1 MGKKPKK
8 YFYHMV
14 LADTEYEDHAFALG
28 LMLGHCG
35 ELETSLMGITEYLF
49 QAQGD
54 SVNHFKTDFLY
65 KEFFNIRSK
74 IRLLKRLN
82 NFFVRDETIKDK
94 IDKFLSDADDIN
106 NERNR
111 YVHARWRSDAGYG
124 ETSNQLVRISLG
136 PPNKI
141 TDVYKPS
148 DLITS
153 QDIFDFSA
161 KIVKLSQEIE
171 DLLIQVL
178 PSRSR

>member
-1 MGKKPKK
+1 
-8 YFYHMV
+8 MV
-14 LADTEYEDHAFALG
+14 LADSEYKDHALALG
-28 LMLGHCG
+28 LMLGHWG
-35 ELETSLMGITEYLF
+35 ELETSLMGMTEYLF

-54 SVNHFKTDFLY
+54 NVNHFKTDFLY

-82 NFFVRDETIKDK
+82 NFFVQDNTLKDK
-94 IDKFLSDADDIN
+94 IDELLSDADNLN

-111 YVHARWRSDAGYG
+111 YVHARWRSEAGYG

-153 QDIFDFSA
+153 QDIFVFSA
-161 KIVKLSQEIE
+161 KIVKLSQDIE
-171 DLLIQVL
+171 DLLIQVS
-178 PSRSR
+178 PSRSI